1 MDGKDVKRK
10 VVLEHLVH
18 DTKRCIALNCPY
30 DTDLIAAA
38 KKAGAT
44 WSASHKRWYVLNAP
58 EHLQAIFAAFK
69 GVAWVDMNGLR
80 KKPEAAT
87 GANSPG
93 PRKSQGSSSGKAATQ
108 AVPLAPTISRK
119 EATSLNPPQA
129 EALAAMQRKLEVARY
144 SANTIGTYL
153 NATKHFFLHFP
164 QKQPKDIST
173 ADIEAYQHELAS
185 TRKVSNS
192 YLNQVVNAVRYYYK
206 DVLGDAYRVKFIERP
221 RGERK
226 LPKVLSEQEVA
237 AILRAP
243 TNLKHRCILMLIY
256 SAGLRLGELIALE
269 RTDIIPERKQVLIRG
284 GKGGKDRVSLLS
296 DKLLLLL
303 DEYLRTYEPHRYLFE
318 GPNGAKYSDTS
329 VQQVFKQ
336 AKNKAGITAPATVHT
351 LRHSFATHLRYI
363 QALLG
368 HASSKTT
375 ETCLPSGRSIPMSA
389 PKRSAISAARWITW
403 TSERLCGFT
412 LSNSGIVPTTA
423 VGMKRKYTI

>member
-1 MDGKDVKRK
+1 MDGKGVKRT

-18 DTKRCIALNCPY
+18 EAKRCIALNCPY
-30 DTDLIAAA
+30 DADLIAAA

-44 WSASHKRWYVLNAP
+44 WSASHKRWYVPNAP

-80 KKPEAAT
+80 KKGEAAPARAT
-87 GANSPG
+87 PQP
-93 PRKSQGSSSGKAATQ
+93 PRNQATKGKQGSP
-108 AVPLAPTISRK
+108 AVTVAK
-119 EATSLNPPQA
+119 PPRTVLPALSTAQQ
-129 EALAAMQRKLEVARY
+129 EALAAMQRKLQIARY
-144 SANTIGTYL
+144 SANTIDTYL
-153 NATKHFFLHFP
+153 NATKLFFQHYP
-164 QKQPKDIST
+164 KKNPKDISA

-221 RGERK
+221 LGERK

-237 AILRAP
+237 AILKAP

-296 DKLLLLL
+296 ERLLKLL
-303 DEYLRTYEPHRYLFE
+303 DEYLVAYTPRHFLFE
-318 GPNGAKYSDTS
+318 GPNGARYSDTS
-329 VQQVFKQ
+329 VQQIFKH
-336 AKNKAGITAPATVHT
+336 AKQKAGITAPATVHT
-351 LRHSFATHLRYI
+351 LRHSFATHLLENGTDLRYI
-363 QALLG
+363 QTLLG
-368 HASSKTT
+368 HSSSKTT
-375 ETCLPSGRSIPMSA
+375 EIYTHVSTKAIGKIRSP
-389 PKRSAISAARWITW
+389 
-403 TSERLCGFT
+403 LDN
-412 LSNSGIVPTTA
+412 LDL
-423 VGMKRKYTI
+423 